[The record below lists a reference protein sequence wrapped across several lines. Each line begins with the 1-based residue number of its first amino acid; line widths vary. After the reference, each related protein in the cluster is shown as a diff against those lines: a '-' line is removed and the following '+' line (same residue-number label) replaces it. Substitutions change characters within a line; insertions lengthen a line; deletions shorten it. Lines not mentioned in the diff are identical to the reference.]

1 MSSKWLD
8 SVKSVIPRGF
18 SRCYVVEILKE
29 GPHTGKEIIN
39 RAEQDSNGKWSPSP
53 GLIYPLLGRLLDE
66 GIITEIRDKDKDE
79 NIEKT
84 RNKKNIKY
92 TLTEKGI
99 DTVKDMHKIS
109 KGIKD
114 QIDVMCRLGDVGRFV
129 ATDVMERISSIGYIL
144 GEYQYSTIQGKT
156 AYRQFLINELKRI
169 DDEQEDSDHQQKDAD
184 EKDANRKDADEQN
197 NNSQKITI
205 E

>member
-1 MSSKWLD
+1 MSSRWLD

-39 RAEQDSNGKWSPSP
+39 RAEQDSDGKWSPSP
-53 GLIYPLLGRLLDE
+53 GLIYPLLGRLCDE
-66 GIITEIRDKDKDE
+66 GIITEIKDEDKDQNTD
-79 NIEKT
+79 NT
-84 RNKKNIKY
+84 RNKKNTKY
-92 TLTEKGI
+92 TLTKKGI
-99 DTVKDMHKIS
+99 DTVEDMHKIS
-109 KGIKD
+109 NGIKD

-129 ATDVMERISSIGYIL
+129 ATDVMERISSIGHIL
-144 GEYQYSTIQGKT
+144 GEYQTSTIQDKI
-156 AYRQFLINELKRI
+156 AYRQFLINELKRL
-169 DDEQEDSDHQQKDAD
+169 DDEQKGEQENM
-184 EKDANRKDADEQN
+184 EKEQSEQ